1 MAKGTGFGKTILIG
15 DQFVLDEVPAIVSS
29 IPFETVT
36 TVERID
42 GVGWILEDNRIEVP
56 GYKEKKKEQQARSID
71 RILEVMNIDV
81 KKNPIK
87 ITCGGTL
94 LAGSGVGASAASCV
108 SLARALNTEFKLGH
122 SIEEINRVA
131 WQGEFPYHGVASG
144 VDNTASTYG
153 GLLLF
158 QLIKGQQHFE
168 KIHTPKSFEI
178 VLANSGITANTALL
192 DVFIDQQKKDNP
204 ELFTARLKSITA
216 QAYAMKKAL
225 EAADLMTVGK
235 IMSENHKLLIEMVM
249 SHEILDYLCKLAIE
263 KGALGAKVTGGG
275 RGGYMV
281 ALTPGKKLQETVA
294 LAFEKEGYKLIRA
307 TIGGS

>member
-1 MAKGTGFGKTILIG
+1 M
-15 DQFVLDEVPAIVSS
+15 
-29 IPFETVT
+29 T

-42 GVGWILEDNRIEVP
+42 GEGWILEDNRIEVP
-56 GYKEKKKEQQARSID
+56 GYKEKKKEQQAGSIN

-81 KKNPIK
+81 KKTPIK

-108 SLARALNTEFKLGH
+108 SLARALNAEFNLGY

-131 WQGEFPYHGVASG
+131 WQGEFPYHGIASG

-158 QLIKGQQHFE
+158 QLINGQQHFE
-168 KIHTPKSFEI
+168 KIKTPKSFEI

-192 DVFIDQQKKDNP
+192 DVFIDQQKKDDP
-204 ELFTARLKSITA
+204 ELFATRLKTITA
-216 QAYAMKKAL
+216 QAYDMKKAL
-225 EAADLMTVGK
+225 ETGDLETVGK
-235 IMSENHKLLIEMVM
+235 IMSENHKILINMVM
-249 SHEILDYLCKLAIE
+249 SHETLDYLCKVALE

-281 ALTPGKKLQETVA
+281 ALTPGKKLQEAVA
-294 LAFEKEGYKLIRA
+294 SAFDKEGYKLIRA

>member
-29 IPFETVT
+29 IPFETMT

-42 GVGWILEDNRIEVP
+42 GEGWILEDNRIEVP
-56 GYKEKKKEQQARSID
+56 GYKEKKKEQQAGSIN

-81 KKNPIK
+81 KKTPIK

-108 SLARALNTEFKLGH
+108 SLARALNAEFNLGY

-131 WQGEFPYHGVASG
+131 WQGEFPYHGIASG

-158 QLIKGQQHFE
+158 QLINGQQHFE
-168 KIHTPKSFEI
+168 KIKTPKSFEI

-192 DVFIDQQKKDNP
+192 DVFIDQQKKDDP
-204 ELFTARLKSITA
+204 ELFATRLKTITA
-216 QAYAMKKAL
+216 QAYGMKKAL
-225 EAADLMTVGK
+225 EAGDLETVGK
-235 IMSENHKLLIEMVM
+235 IMSENHKILIDMVM
-249 SHEILDYLCKLAIE
+249 SHETLDYLCKVALE
-263 KGALGAKVTGGG
+263 KGAFGAKVTGGG

-281 ALTPGKKLQETVA
+281 ALTPGKKLQEAVA
-294 LAFEKEGYKLIRA
+294 SAFDKEGYKIIRA